1 MRWNKWARG
10 TFLILMNRVIC
21 WNERGLNR
29 ARKQNDVKAY
39 INKKYDGLVSLLE
52 TKVEAANLGGLY

>member
-1 MRWNKWARG
+1 
-10 TFLILMNRVIC
+10 MNRVIC